1 MKSKTHK
8 KKVEDERDKLI
19 KILRIKLENK
29 LISIKRDCQT
39 RPNTPTPEE
48 YENINLENIKDM
60 KI

>member
-1 MKSKTHK
+1 M
-8 KKVEDERDKLI
+8 DKLI
-19 KILRIKLENK
+19 KMLRIKLKNK